1 MLPFLDLKIIKLPMY
16 GLCIAFGIF
25 IAGFISYKLIKRQ
38 KKDFDYFIMITVIAI
53 CFGFVFA
60 KLMFILVS
68 YPLSHFFK
76 ILWDTISNLNNPSTR
91 IGFVFYGGLIGGI
104 LGYITGC
111 KIAKVPLKEYV
122 NIFGVAIPIAHG
134 FGRIGCFC
142 AGCCYGIPYD
152 GLCAVHYHNPIT
164 LVPTGIGIFPVQLLE
179 ATLLFILG
187 FCLYFH
193 EKNNKKHTIL
203 LYISC
208 YSIIRFLTEFFR
220 FDKERGFILGLSV
233 SQFISLI
240 FFVLTI
246 LSYIFLKIDSK
257 KKKNPIV

>member
-164 LVPTGIGIFPVQLLE
+164 LVPQDIGIFPVQLLE
-179 ATLLFILG
+179 AGLLFILG
-187 FCLYFH
+187 TVLYFY
-193 EKNNKKHTIL
+193 EKKEKKYTLL
-203 LYISC
+203 LYISS
-208 YSIIRFLTEFFR
+208 YSVIRFITEFFR
-220 FDKERGFILGLSV
+220 FDKERGFISVLSV
-233 SQFISLI
+233 SQFISI
-240 FFVLTI
+240 I
-246 LSYIFLKIDSK
+246 LFGLSLLCFIYLKYIKPRKNHSK
-257 KKKNPIV
+257 